1 YSETKTKLEE
11 DIRKLKESQENEAE
25 RLKKDYEEKLAR
37 VKESYAASET
47 KLKENAA
54 AQDEKISKLSKEKD
68 EAVLSVGTLADEKAR
83 LENDITELQLCAA
96 NQYDEGFSFAI
107 EQVKLLFPDL
117 DAGRLGEADAMKQIV
132 DGKLVPYVPPQ

>member
-1 YSETKTKLEE
+1 
-11 DIRKLKESQENEAE
+11 
-25 RLKKDYEEKLAR
+25 
-37 VKESYAASET
+37 
-47 KLKENAA
+47 A
-54 AQDEKISKLSKEKD
+54 AQDEKLSKLSKEKD

-83 LENDITELQLCAA
+83 LESDVTELQLYAA

-117 DAGRLGEADAMKQIV
+117 DAERLGEADAMNQIV